1 MPEEARRRDQL
12 LGLFALGSVFLNPP
26 ILYLF
31 SGGTILGW
39 PLLYA
44 YIFLVWGL
52 VIVILGIVVSRRR
65 RRTDQFETED

>member
-12 LGLFALGSVFLNPP
+12 LGLFALGLVLFNPP
-26 ILYLF
+26 LLYLF

-44 YIFLVWGL
+44 YIFVVWGL
-52 VIVILGIVVSRRR
+52 VIAIVAIVVSRRR

>member
-12 LGLFALGSVFLNPP
+12 LGLFALGLVLLNPP
-26 ILYLF
+26 LLYLF

-52 VIVILGIVVSRRR
+52 VIVILGVVVSRRR
-65 RRTDQFETED
+65 RRTDPFETED

>member
-12 LGLFALGSVFLNPP
+12 IGLFALGLILFNPP
-26 ILYLF
+26 LLNLF

-44 YIFLVWGL
+44 YLFFAWAL
-52 VIVILGIVVSRRR
+52 VIAITAAVVSRRR
-65 RRTDQFETED
+65 RRADHTESDD